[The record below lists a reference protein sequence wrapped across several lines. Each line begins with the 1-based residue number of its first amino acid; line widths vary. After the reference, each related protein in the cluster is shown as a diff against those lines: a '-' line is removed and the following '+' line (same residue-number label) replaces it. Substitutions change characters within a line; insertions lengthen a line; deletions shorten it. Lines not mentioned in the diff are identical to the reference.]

1 MNSVRSQRINRV
13 VDYNPL
19 SAVILLDVES
29 IEDLARRLKKIGYS
43 DRAIA
48 EILKW
53 YLPSDR
59 ELD

>member
-1 MNSVRSQRINRV
+1 M
-13 VDYNPL
+13 P
-19 SAVILLDVES
+19 LDVES
-29 IEDLARRLKKIGYS
+29 IEALERRLKKIGYS

>member
-1 MNSVRSQRINRV
+1 
-13 VDYNPL
+13 
-19 SAVILLDVES
+19 LDVES
-29 IEDLARRLKKIGYS
+29 IKALEKKLKKVGYS

-53 YLPSDR
+53 YLPNDR

>member
-1 MNSVRSQRINRV
+1 
-13 VDYNPL
+13 L
-19 SAVILLDVES
+19 FAVIPLDAES
-29 IEDLARRLKKIGYS
+29 IEALEKKLRKIGYS

-53 YLPSDR
+53 YLPNDR